1 MPGALRAVPGG
12 RFEGRVLLSIVILG
26 ALAGWI
32 AYCLS
37 GRAPDDIYISYRY
50 ARNLAEG
57 KGFAF
62 NPGER
67 VFGLSD
73 PGVAVLLAAGH
84 ALTGISIPVL
94 GSILTG
100 AALLA
105 IAAIL
110 LTEAAR
116 RGFFWE
122 GLGGGTLLVTSS
134 YLWFAQGSG
143 PLVALALLVAAGCL
157 VAHQPWLAGVLG
169 GFAVWCRPDALLGC
183 CVILLLMRKDR
194 GRCLR
199 FGAAAAGVVAAGVL
213 AAWIYFGVPLPETL
227 AVKQDFGALNPE
239 QFLGWSGFWK
249 RALGLF
255 VWFEGDRTRVL
266 LVLGLVGTAF
276 LFRALGLVGRLLVT
290 YAAVSVL
297 FYGIVRVS
305 FAAWYVTVPVV
316 VVLVSSSFAA
326 GAVARWLNRRFP
338 GKPFVGA
345 GVAMVLYLFAAV
357 PAFAATLHT
366 VREPAA
372 KDWRR
377 VAYRA
382 VGEWLAAHSP
392 PDADVAFDEVGIL
405 GFYSDR
411 RILDL
416 IGLVSPATRP
426 YSAVNDQ
433 LGAFLQHPTTYVVFH
448 TFGARGGTRPVVSR
462 PWFAHAYKE
471 VARFNY
477 PELGGAAVL
486 FERRPGA
493 RIPPSRPPRKKR
505 AAS

>member
-1 MPGALRAVPGG
+1 MPEALRAAPGG
-12 RFEGRVLLSIVILG
+12 RLRGAVLLSIVTWA
-26 ALAGWI
+26 ALAGWM
-32 AYCLS
+32 AYRLS

-50 ARNLAEG
+50 ASNLAEG

-143 PLVALALLVAAGCL
+143 PLVALALLAAAGFL
-157 VAHQPWLAGVLG
+157 VARKPWLAGVLG

-183 CVILLLMRKDR
+183 CVILVLMRRDR

-199 FGAAAAGVVAAGVL
+199 FGAAAAGIVAAGVL
-213 AAWIYFGVPLPETL
+213 AAWIYFGAPLPETL
-227 AVKQDFGALNPE
+227 AVKRNFGALNPA

-255 VWFEGDRTRVL
+255 AWFEGDRTRILLALGFAGTVL
-266 LVLGLVGTAF
+266 LA
-276 LFRALGLVGRLLVT
+276 RALGVVGRTLVV
-290 YAAVSVL
+290 YAAASAL
-297 FYGIVRVS
+297 FYGIVKVS
-305 FAAWYVTVPVV
+305 FAVWYATVPVA
-316 VVLVSSSFAA
+316 VVLASSSFAA
-326 GAVARWLNRRFP
+326 GTVARWVNRRLP

-345 GVAMVLYLFAAV
+345 GIALALYLFAAV

-372 KDWRR
+372 NDWRR

-392 PDADVAFDEVGIL
+392 PDADAAFDEVGIL
-405 GFYSDR
+405 GFYSER

-433 LGAFLQHPTTYVVFH
+433 LGAFLQQPTTYVVFH
-448 TFGARGGTRPVVSR
+448 TFGARGGTRPVVAR
-462 PWFAHAYKE
+462 PWFPRAYKQ
-471 VARFNY
+471 VASFQY
-477 PELGGAAVL
+477 PELGGAAFL

-493 RIPPSRPPRKKR
+493 RIPPPRPPRRKR
-505 AAS
+505 ADS

>member
-1 MPGALRAVPGG
+1 MW
-12 RFEGRVLLSIVILG
+12 G

-32 AYCLS
+32 AYRLS

-84 ALTGISIPVL
+84 ASTGISIPVL

-110 LTEAAR
+110 LIEAAR

-122 GLGGGTLLVTSS
+122 GIGGGTLLVTSS

-143 PLVALALLVAAGCL
+143 PLVALALLVAAGFL
-157 VAHQPWLAGVLG
+157 VARKPWLAGVLG

-183 CVILLLMRKDR
+183 FVILLLMRRDR

-199 FGAAAAGVVAAGVL
+199 FGAAAAGIVAAGVL
-213 AAWIYFGVPLPETL
+213 AAWIYFGAPLPGTL
-227 AVKQDFGALNPE
+227 AVKQSFGALNPA

-249 RALGLF
+249 RALDLF
-255 VWFEGDRTRVL
+255 AGFEGDRMRVL
-266 LVLGLVGTAF
+266 LALGFAGTVF
-276 LFRALGLVGRLLVT
+276 LYRALGLVGRLLVV
-290 YAAVSVL
+290 YAAVAVL

-305 FAAWYVTVPVV
+305 FAVWYVTVPVA
-316 VVLVSSSFAA
+316 VLLASSSFAV
-326 GAVARWLNRRFP
+326 GALARWMNRRLP
-338 GKPFVGA
+338 GKPLMGTGA
-345 GVAMVLYLFAAV
+345 AAALYLIAAV

-382 VGEWLAAHSP
+382 VGEWLAVHSP

-416 IGLVSPATRP
+416 IGLVSPVTRP

-448 TFGARGGTRPVVSR
+448 TFGVRGGTRPVVSR
-462 PWFAHAYKE
+462 PWFAHAYRE
-471 VARFNY
+471 AARFHY
-477 PELGGAAVL
+477 PELGGAAFL

-493 RIPPSRPPRKKR
+493 RIPPPRPPRKKR
-505 AAS
+505 SP